1 MAQLV
6 APPRRRP
13 RRACEDARVRLVV
26 YGAGAI
32 GGVIGGRCAQGGE
45 DVVLVARGAHLE
57 AIQRQGL
64 VVESPDSSVTV
75 PVRAVGHPS
84 ELDLGDGDVVVLAM
98 KSQDTGEALEA
109 LREVAPSS
117 TPIVCA
123 QNGVENE
130 RVAARR
136 FANTYGMR
144 VILAGT
150 HLEPGVVEIA
160 TAPVSGVLDV
170 GRFPEGVDDV
180 AERMAEDLRASG
192 FDARATP
199 KIMSHKYL
207 KLVNNVSNAIQ
218 AACGLGDDPV
228 ADELDAAARA
238 EARACYAAA
247 GIELADESDEAE
259 RRRLRGPTRPVGGST
274 REGGSSWQS
283 LQRQTGNIEA
293 DWLNGEI
300 VLLGRLH
307 GVPTPVNERLQA
319 VANRMAFEHT
329 PPGSMTGEEL
339 AAGLL

>member
-1 MAQLV
+1 MRYIIL
-6 APPRRRP
+6 
-13 RRACEDARVRLVV
+13 
-26 YGAGAI
+26 GAGAI
-32 GGVIGGRCAQGGE
+32 GGAIGGRLLQHGRE
-45 DVVLVARGAHLE
+45 VVLVARGEHLE
-57 AIQRQGL
+57 ALQSNGL
-64 VVESPDSSVTV
+64 ELRDPERSVVL
-75 PVRAVGHPS
+75 PVEAVGTAAAAS
-84 ELDLGDGDVVVLAM
+84 LRADDVVVLAT
-98 KSQDTGEALEA
+98 KSQHTEALLADLA
-109 LREVAPSS
+109 LQAPAE
-117 TPIVCA
+117 IAVVCA